1 MDSLFAWLES
11 TSIATWTRTSQSVWA
26 YPTILTLHTVG
37 LGIVVGAS
45 AVLDLRLLGY
55 GRRIP
60 LPSLLP
66 LFRIIWWAF
75 ALNAATGAILFMA
88 DATTKGKQ
96 VVFFVKLALIALAL
110 VNTVLIR
117 RIAAPAS
124 TTDTSGAEPRAT
136 GLAITS
142 LVLWAGAITAGRLM
156 AYL

>member
-1 MDSLFAWLES
+1 MDTFLAWLES
-11 TSIATWTRTSQSVWA
+11 TSIATWTRTSPSIWA
-26 YPTILTLHTVG
+26 YPTVLTLHTVG

-60 LPSLLP
+60 LPSLTP

-75 ALNAATGAILFMA
+75 ALNAATGVILFMA

-96 VVFFVKLALIALAL
+96 VVFFVKLALIAFAL
-110 VNTVLIR
+110 VSTVRIR
-117 RIAAPAS
+117 QLTFTPS
-124 TTDTSGAEPRAT
+124 STDTAGSESRAN
-136 GLAITS
+136 GLAIAS